1 MMVKFAVV
9 LLCVDWSDITGHEAG
24 DICGFCYY
32 MEAAINRLVCYVGT
46 SWVWDEMRKSAIFIW
61 STLKI

>member
-46 SWVWDEMRKSAIFIW
+46 SWVWDEM
-61 STLKI
+61 